1 MIDTHS
7 HIYLEHF
14 DTDRFEML
22 ERAKA
27 VGIKH
32 IYMPNIDSSSIEA
45 MMELEEKY
53 PFLCT
58 SMMGLHPTSVKEN
71 YKEELA
77 VIRKWLDKREFVAI
91 GEIGMDLYWDKT
103 FIKEQEEVFVQQLQW
118 SVELD
123 KPVVIHVREA
133 FKETFEVIKKNYH
146 PNLKGIFHSF
156 TGTKEDAEFIAS
168 LPNFYLGINGVVTFK
183 NSNLRDVLKSVGFDK
198 LLLETDAP
206 YLSPVPYR
214 GKRNEPSYLTNIIS
228 VLSELFG
235 VTNQKIIEV
244 TTQNAIDIFKIDD
257 NSTNLDIS

>member
-32 IYMPNIDSSSIEA
+32 IYMPNIDSSSIGA
-45 MMELEEKY
+45 MLELEKKY
-53 PFLCT
+53 PSLCT

-77 VIRKWLDKREFVAI
+77 VIREWLDKREFVAI

-103 FIKEQEEVFVQQLQW
+103 FIKEQEEVFAQQLQW

-133 FKETFEVIKKNYH
+133 FKETFEVIKKSYH

-156 TGTKEDAEFIAS
+156 TGTKEDAEFITS

-257 NSTNLDIS
+257 NPTNIGIS